1 MTPGLVDTALVA
13 LLVATCGYCF
23 VLNRRLK
30 AVREGQASLENAIA
44 AFDAAAANAQSS
56 LTRMEIDG
64 ATTGRELAGAI
75 GRAEAL
81 AGDLS
86 VMVAAG
92 DRIASRLEAALAS
105 VRSIGAG
112 R

>member
-1 MTPGLVDTALVA
+1 MSSSLVDFAVVA
-13 LLVATCGYCF
+13 LLVATCVYCF

-30 AVREGQASLENAIA
+30 AVREGQASLERAIA
-44 AFDAAAANAQSS
+44 AFDAAASNAQAS
-56 LTRMEIDG
+56 LHRIETDG
-64 ATTGRELAGAI
+64 AATGRELAGAI
-75 GRAEAL
+75 GRAETL

-92 DRIASRLEAALAS
+92 DRIAARLEDALS
-105 VRSIGAG
+105 SFKSIGAA